1 MVEKS
6 WFSLSSIIYQVQV
19 VMVLSMGLH
28 HLSYFFK
35 KERFTTIYLYFIC
48 SLRENST
55 GNIIFSHQQRRD
67 KSTMTIPDYPGDSGD
82 SGYST
87 KKLT

>member
-1 MVEKS
+1 
-6 WFSLSSIIYQVQV
+6 
-19 VMVLSMGLH
+19 MVLSMGLH
-28 HLSYFFK
+28 HLSYVFK